1 MQTESSGKLFYDKE
15 KSCLY
20 NFNTRQNYWHLCTPG
35 MNVPIIFTCQEDF
48 EYGMCLMAICAY
60 LFQDISVYTFVLMN
74 THVHLILSGEENR
87 CKEFFD
93 MFSRK
98 LRRYLCG
105 CGRSTDLSGF
115 RAQLI
120 PITDLQM
127 LRNEIIY
134 VNRNGYVA
142 NSNYT
147 PYSYPWGAGMYF
159 FNPLVEKLPFM
170 NFERLTVRK
179 RRKICRTKVID
190 VCHGM
195 KAHGNIILPTS
206 FCKIKDAESMY
217 RDASHYFA
225 SLTRNHEAFSEI
237 ARRLGD
243 TMFLPDSEMYQA
255 ISSICNKKYGI
266 RKPSLLSPEAKIEI
280 ARMMHYEY
288 HASNRQIRSILN
300 LDMAAIEE
308 MFPTS
313 L

>member
-48 EYGMCLMAICAY
+48 EYGMCLMAICAC

-74 THVHLILSGEENR
+74 THVHMILSGEESR
-87 CKEFFD
+87 CKELFD
-93 MFSRK
+93 VFLRK
-98 LRRYLCG
+98 LRRYLSG

-159 FNPLVEKLPFM
+159 FNPLVEKLPSI

-266 RKPSLLSPEAKIEI
+266 RKPSLLSLEAKIEI

-300 LDMAAIEE
+300 MDMAAIEE

>member
-48 EYGMCLMAICAY
+48 EYGMCLMAICAC
-60 LFQDISVYTFVLMN
+60 LFQDISVYTFALMN
-74 THVHLILSGEENR
+74 THVHMILSGEESR
-87 CKEFFD
+87 CKELFD
-93 MFSRK
+93 VFLRK
-98 LRRYLCG
+98 LRRYLSG

-159 FNPLVEKLPFM
+159 FNPLVEKLPSI

-195 KAHGNIILPTS
+195 KVHGNIILPTS
-206 FCKIKDAESMY
+206 FCKIKEAENMY
-217 RDASHYFA
+217 RDAAHYFS

-237 ARRLGD
+237 AKRLGD

-300 LDMAAIEE
+300 MDMGAIEE

>member
-74 THVHLILSGEENR
+74 THVHMILSGEENR

-98 LRRYLCG
+98 LRRYLGG
-105 CGRSTDLSGF
+105 CGRSMDLSGF

-120 PITDLQM
+120 QITDLQM

-159 FNPLVEKLPFM
+159 FNPLVEKLPSM

-266 RKPSLLSPEAKIEI
+266 RKPSLLSHEAKIEI

-300 LDMAAIEE
+300 MDMAAIEE

>member
-48 EYGMCLMAICAY
+48 EYGMCLMAICAC

-74 THVHLILSGEENR
+74 THVHMILSGEESR
-87 CKEFFD
+87 CKELFD
-93 MFSRK
+93 VFLRK
-98 LRRYLCG
+98 LRRYLSG

-159 FNPLVEKLPFM
+159 FNPLVEKLPSI

-195 KAHGNIILPTS
+195 KVHGNIILPTS
-206 FCKIKDAESMY
+206 FCKIKEAENMY
-217 RDASHYFA
+217 RDAAHYFS

-237 ARRLGD
+237 AKRLGD

-300 LDMAAIEE
+300 MDMGAIEE